1 MSDFLKYYRVGLS
14 RLRTSRSHESLL
26 CGPGGSGGSSP
37 QNAVQTV
44 DLSSSESGDIG
55 VKQLHQSV
63 LGEDHCLQIT
73 RPSGNVYIACSNAE
87 ERDRWRNWYTYIIK
101 KKFFFTVPFLC
112 SLAGW
117 EMSLYLHFLVVL
129 RSQFSIVWRRR
140 SNLSRNMFV
149 GLTIHLR
156 FGFSKPRVLPTRNG
170 MIQSCDE
177 NNFNWLFGP
186 FWANWFQFLVKWKF
200 HNNNAM
206 TLLSRIPF

>member
-87 ERDRWRNWYTYIIK
+87 ERDRWRNWYTYYSK
-101 KKFFFTVPFLC
+101 KKKVLLLFHFYYFLSSMRNALVLTFFGLFCVLN
-112 SLAGW
+112 SL
-117 EMSLYLHFLVVL
+117 
-129 RSQFSIVWRRR
+129 
-140 SNLSRNMFV
+140 
-149 GLTIHLR
+149 
-156 FGFSKPRVLPTRNG
+156 
-170 MIQSCDE
+170 
-177 NNFNWLFGP
+177 
-186 FWANWFQFLVKWKF
+186 
-200 HNNNAM
+200 
-206 TLLSRIPF
+206 

>member
-87 ERDRWRNWYTYIIK
+87 ERDRWRNWYTYYSKK
-101 KKFFFTVPFLC
+101 KKFFYCSISTT
-112 SLAGW
+112 SLARW
-117 EMSLYLHFLVVL
+117 EMRLYLHFLGCFA
-129 RSQFSIVWRRR
+129 FSILYSLKKTIQPVQEHVRRTDN
-140 SNLSRNMFV
+140 SLKIWILEAKGV
-149 GLTIHLR
+149 
-156 FGFSKPRVLPTRNG
+156 
-170 MIQSCDE
+170 
-177 NNFNWLFGP
+177 
-186 FWANWFQFLVKWKF
+186 ANKKWYDSILWWKQF
-200 HNNNAM
+200 
-206 TLLSRIPF
+206 